1 MSDIYFLGKGLTGL
15 VITCIVLIAI
25 PGPSIMFVVGQAIT
39 CGRNTALRGVLGNA
53 LGTYAVAI
61 VVAAGVG
68 TVISH
73 SSHFIVIVRIAG
85 ALVLAWIGFQYLMP
99 KPTRQLNV
107 DVMDRSDGKI
117 RKAAF
122 LPGIIVGATNP
133 KALVIFGA
141 ILPGFMPD
149 ADNPVGTLLAYSLVP
164 VGLGVVIDAIWVWVA
179 HAISSRTQSLSERK
193 IHIAGGC
200 LMILMALLLVKEALS
215 PS

>member
-1 MSDIYFLGKGLTGL
+1 MFL
-15 VITCIVLIAI
+15 
-25 PGPSIMFVVGQAIT
+25 VGQAIA
-39 CGRNTALRGVLGNA
+39 CGRNNALRGVLGNA

-61 VVAAGVG
+61 VLAAGIG

-73 SSHFIVIVRIAG
+73 SGYFIVIVRIVG
-85 ALVLAWIGFQYLMP
+85 ALVLAWIGFQYIMP
-99 KPTRQLNV
+99 KPSLQLNV
-107 DVMDRSDGKI
+107 EAPDGGSGKI
-117 RKAAF
+117 RKASF

-133 KALVIFGA
+133 KAMVIFGA
-141 ILPGFMPD
+141 ILPGFIPD

-179 HAISSRTQSLSERK
+179 HAISSKTQSSSKRK

-200 LMILMALLLVKEALS
+200 LMILMAVLLVKEALS